1 MSGQPLIN
9 ATDASKFRQN
19 YLANLALRANND
31 DMNLQANKI
40 YKKIGQ
46 TPTQI
51 TDSRTTNEKLADIER
66 LKIDVRSSLTSIA
79 DGEQATAI
87 AQGLD
92 PTELLFVA
100 QHIDEITKIIKPK
113 YKYGITAEIFIPFL
127 TSYMNEAQRTNE
139 VNMGLQQTSG
149 RHLIMSIEQI
159 LNETISLATI
169 NLLRNDFT
177 NISQYFGNQLKS
189 AIIRDLNDLQQIIPT
204 QRDLV
209 KMRQIEDANIKSI
222 IQEELSSALRVLPTN
237 NQVFNLLRAL
247 DTANKLNDRER
258 SGRIGLQLH
267 QILSV
272 EPTTKEQML
281 NIKQRIGENNE
292 IEELTNRL
300 SEQIEAPIEVDNK
313 LEIQKFY
320 RPMSSFSFKGND
332 EKALKDYNE
341 YVNNGLKYINSSK
354 GAFTKKTLDP
364 NNPQSKKKNAQ
375 SVSDRKR
382 VLEALNGELR
392 MLGWGERNPEG
403 IGKGITQDT
412 QVKQIKGNGIARNVI
427 VKKTDYSQGILPSN
441 SKYIPFGRYHLD
453 NHKLQNNILAIK
465 RGTGCNVAGFPIE
478 RISKELCGVL
488 HTIVGGGQ
496 PQFNQ
501 LDSLTPDEKIYLH
514 KLAKKVDI
522 LDRLSIPTPNKDE
535 NEKDTNQFEI
545 MKGEIL
551 NGNDSIDLIKK
562 FKLLIIKM
570 VKKELLPKSQANDI
584 LMELATL
591 GY

>member
-19 YLANLALRANND
+19 YLANLALQANID

-66 LKIDVRSSLTSIA
+66 LKIDVRSSLSSIA

-87 AQGLD
+87 TQGLD

-149 RHLIMSIEQI
+149 RHLIMSVEQI

-189 AIIRDLNDLQQIIPT
+189 AITRDLNDLQQIIPT

-300 SEQIEAPIEVDNK
+300 SEQLERKAPIEVDNR

-320 RPMSSFSFKGND
+320 RPMSSEDLTTETQYKEYISKGLSF
-332 EKALKDYNE
+332 
-341 YVNNGLKYINSSK
+341 INSSK
-354 GAFTKKTLDP
+354 AAFTKKILDP

-375 SVSDRKR
+375 SIGDKRK
-382 VLEALNGELR
+382 VLEALNRELR
-392 MLGWGERNPEG
+392 MLGWGEPNPEG
-403 IGKGITQDT
+403 VGKGITQDT

-478 RISKELCGVL
+478 RISKELSGVI

-551 NGNDSIDLIKK
+551 NGNDNIDLIKK